1 MYGIQ
6 TYLSLVVLFV
16 AANPVFSCGGLRGRA
31 PECIVPCKVK
41 AKVIFVLDSPWSRR
55 EVTEIAP
62 PAIDMIIKFVS
73 VRGVD
78 GAVLAPISSDVDKL
92 VTNAPIFIRGYKK
105 ISIGKRRANVIMV
118 VHGTFGREVAS
129 SSPVSGCVPDGLHT
143 G

>member
-1 MYGIQ
+1 M
-6 TYLSLVVLFV
+6 

-31 PECIVPCKVK
+31 PKCGVPCKIK
-41 AKVIFVLDSPWSRR
+41 AKVIFVLDSPCSRR

-62 PAIDMIIKFVS
+62 PAIDMIIKVGS

-78 GAVLAPISSDVDKL
+78 STVLAPIPSDIDKL
-92 VTNAPIFIRGYKK
+92 VPNTTISIRGYKK
-105 ISIGKRRANVIMV
+105 IGIGKRRANVIPI
-118 VHGTFGREVAS
+118 VHCFGREVTS